1 MMELIGLVLMVLLT
15 VVCLYLLMIM
25 PRMTSRPDTK
35 PFLKWLYAHRGLHD
49 NSSDTPENSMR
60 AFRKAVG
67 ADFGIELDVQLSKD
81 GVAVVFHDDTLK
93 RICGVE
99 GKVCERTFEELQ
111 QLSLCGTDQ
120 KIPRFADVLE
130 LVDGKVPLIVEL
142 KTETMDVSVC
152 EEADKLLSAY
162 KGLYCIESFNPLALS
177 WYRRNRKDVVRGQ
190 LSEPFYEESKSG
202 EYPNPLFIFLENLL
216 LNWRAK
222 PDFIAYNHRYPNKLS
237 FRLCRDLY
245 RCTTAAWTIKSD
257 EELAAARK
265 HFDIFIFDSFLPEK

>member
-1 MMELIGLVLMVLLT
+1 MMELIRLVLITLLAM
-15 VVCLYLLMIM
+15 VCLYLLMIM
-25 PRMTSRPDTK
+25 PRMTGRADTK
-35 PFLKWLYAHRGLHD
+35 PFFRWLYAHRGLHD
-49 NSSDTPENSMR
+49 NRSDAPENSMR

-99 GKVCERTFEELQ
+99 GRVCERTFEELQ
-111 QLSLCGTDQ
+111 LLSLCGTDQ

-130 LVDGKVPLIVEL
+130 VVDGKVPLIVEL

-152 EEADKLLSAY
+152 EEADKLLSSY

-202 EYPNPLFIFLENLL
+202 EYPNPLFLLLENLL

-222 PDFIAYNHRYPNKLS
+222 PDFIAYNHKHPGKLS
-237 FRLCRDLY
+237 LQLCRKLY
-245 RCTTAAWTIKSD
+245 RCTTAAWTIKSN

-265 HFDIFIFDSFLPEK
+265 HFDIFIFDSFLPER